1 MKKSILFGLAV
12 SATLVL
18 TGCESSKE
26 EILKK
31 DHIAIIHNVDSLYC
45 NSFVVDYVKKKY
57 NYTGEI
63 LYRSMDDNTSCSD
76 DGFKDTDCIEKT
88 NTEEDFSGN
97 SACVLAGDGIV
108 DDK

>member
-12 SATLVL
+12 SLALVL

-45 NSFVVDYVKKKY
+45 NSIVIDQVKKKY

-76 DGFKDTDCIEKT
+76 EGFNATDCREKT
-88 NTEEDFSGN
+88 NTEESVSGN
-97 SACVLAGDGIV
+97 SACVLAGDGIE
-108 DDK
+108 D